1 MLKLSWFDV
10 LYAYIYIILWEDQFD
25 THSGLCSPAVS
36 WFAMWKPEI
45 TMGIWTKFLI
55 SIPVNSV
62 DILVSIL
69 CELYLLL
76 DIPTFYSTWYW
87 FVAIIFWKYQFSSIE
102 VSTHLVKIYSKCLEE
117 KLIQFHSRFLKY
129 NTFKVWDSLKSLC
142 LVLQTMGND
151 GLSPKK
157 IVLGTIGLLFIFL
170 WKTSFL
176 PFNNELEPIM
186 DKFIFYLY
194 IYEVIFWRLFPI
206 CRNQSRMIEI
216 VRYVNKCQISI

>member
-1 MLKLSWFDV
+1 M
-10 LYAYIYIILWEDQFD
+10 
-25 THSGLCSPAVS
+25 
-36 WFAMWKPEI
+36 
-45 TMGIWTKFLI
+45 
-55 SIPVNSV
+55 
-62 DILVSIL
+62 L
-69 CELYLLL
+69 CESYLLL
-76 DIPTFYSTWYW
+76 DIPTFYPAWYW
-87 FVAIIFWKYQFSSIE
+87 FVTIIEKKYLFSSIE